1 MQTIFYKG
9 QVLWSM
15 IDVNGHVRHSAYAD
29 MCTQARSNL
38 MIHIG
43 LSMKE
48 CLKLGIGPVLFRE
61 ETIFKREVRMD
72 EFVYVEVRLTRY
84 DTKKSRFSIQHQL
97 FKEDGTLSAV
107 VNVDGAFMNL
117 KERVLTVLPEA
128 IQQQILQIPKSE
140 DYIEV

>member
-1 MQTIFYKG
+1 MQNVFYKG

-15 IDVNGHVRHSAYAD
+15 IDVNGHVRHSAYSD

-38 MIHIG
+38 MIEVG

-72 EFVYVEVRLTRY
+72 EFVYIEVALTKY
-84 DTKKSRFSIQHQL
+84 DTTKSRFSIQHKL
-97 FKEDGTLSAV
+97 FKEDGTLSAI
-107 VNVDGAFMNL
+107 VNVDGAFMDL
-117 KERVLTVLPEA
+117 KARALTVLPDP
-128 IQQQILQIPKSE
+128 IQQMVLQIPKADE
-140 DYIEV
+140 YLEL

>member
-1 MQTIFYKG
+1 MQNVFYKG

-15 IDVNGHVRHSAYAD
+15 IDVNGHVRHTAYSD

-38 MIHIG
+38 MIHVG

-72 EFVYVEVRLTRY
+72 EFVYVEVGLSKY
-84 DTKKSRFSIQHQL
+84 DTKKSRFSIQHKL
-97 FKEDGTLSAV
+97 FKEDGTLSAI

-117 KERVLTVLPEA
+117 KERVLTVLPEEV
-128 IQQQILQIPKSE
+128 QKMVLQIPKTE
-140 DYIEV
+140 DYTEI

>member
-1 MQTIFYKG
+1 METIFYKG

-15 IDVNGHVRHSAYAD
+15 IDANRHVRHSAYSD

-61 ETIFKREVRMD
+61 ETLFKREVRMD
-72 EFVYVEVRLTRY
+72 EFVYIEVALTKY
-84 DTKKSRFSIQHQL
+84 DTQKSRFSIEHKL
-97 FKEDGTLSAV
+97 FKVDGTLSAI

-117 KERVLTVLPEA
+117 KERALTVLPQD
-128 IQQQILQIPKSE
+128 IQAKVLQIPKATTYVE
-140 DYIEV
+140 I